1 MVEITG
7 SGRGGG
13 SGSIT
18 VTDGSTTVN
27 NVTTIDFTGA
37 TVSDGGG
44 GTADVVISGS
54 GLTVL
59 NSTETPNGNTTVFT
73 FSGASAQPSFII
85 SDNTF
90 TRPTTKSGTVNWT
103 WNNGTKKATL
113 TIPPTDE
120 IFAIE

>member
-1 MVEITG
+1 MVELVVP
-7 SGRGGG
+7 SSGG

-18 VTDGSTTVN
+18 VTDGSTTVTD
-27 NVTTIDFTGA
+27 VTTIDFTGA
-37 TVSDGGG
+37 TVSDGGA

-59 NSTETPNGNTTVFT
+59 TATETPNGVLTVFT

-85 SDNTF
+85 IDNAF
-90 TRPTTKSGTVNWT
+90 TRATTKSGTVNWT

-113 TIPPTDE
+113 TVPPADE
-120 IFAIE
+120 IFALE